1 MRNIGFAPAKKS
13 LGQNFLAD
21 PNIARKIVDA
31 VDIRPGDSV
40 LEIGPGRGALTDIA
54 LARGPARYVALE
66 MDDALADALSAAH
79 PRLELIRGDALAYDW
94 RGLAQDATWK
104 IFGNL
109 PYNIASPL
117 MWDIVGQAEFD
128 RAVFMVQLEVAQRLT
143 AAPGGKQYGA
153 LSAFVRSHARAELLF
168 KVPPQVFRPQPKVTS
183 AVVRF
188 FLQENRPDAKE
199 NGQLSK
205 TLHACFQLRRKQLG
219 TILKSQGF
227 ADSVEKLRLI
237 GIDPVQRPET
247 LAPERFRALAKVL
260 FTDFPA

>member
-1 MRNIGFAPAKKS
+1 MAYPWGE
-13 LGQNFLAD
+13 
-21 PNIARKIVDA
+21 
-31 VDIRPGDSV
+31 
-40 LEIGPGRGALTDIA
+40 LEAGA
-54 LARGPARYVALE
+54 
-66 MDDALADALSAAH
+66 S
-79 PRLELIRGDALAYDW
+79 
-94 RGLAQDATWK
+94 WK

-117 MWDIVGQAEFD
+117 IWDILGQADFE
-128 RAVFMVQLEVAQRLT
+128 RSVFMVQLEVAQRLT
-143 AAPGGKQYGA
+143 AKFGGRQYGA
-153 LSAFVRSHARAELLF
+153 LSAFIQNHATGELLF

-188 FLQENRPDAKE
+188 FLQENRPDANE

-227 ADSVEKLRLI
+227 ADSVALLRLI

-260 FTDFPA
+260 FPDFPA